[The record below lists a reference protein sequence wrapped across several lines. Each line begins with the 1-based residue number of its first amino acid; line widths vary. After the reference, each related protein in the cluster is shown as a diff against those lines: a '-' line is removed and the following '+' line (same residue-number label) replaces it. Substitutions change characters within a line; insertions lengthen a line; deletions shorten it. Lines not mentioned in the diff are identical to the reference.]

1 MKGLIVLLVLLL
13 AGCHSQAEG
22 FVLVGRAPQAISEW
36 PSNEFT
42 EELPQPQSGQMDY
55 VYDYSEAGRYMIFI
69 TDLTRAEAEAY
80 VQELEEQGFHRTFSD
95 SNNASGGVMLAN
107 DTTQLNIAYSNGGMG
122 IWITK

>member
-1 MKGLIVLLVLLL
+1 
-13 AGCHSQAEG
+13 
-22 FVLVGRAPQAISEW
+22 
-36 PSNEFT
+36 
-42 EELPQPQSGQMDY
+42 
-55 VYDYSEAGRYMIFI
+55 MIFI

-122 IWITK
+122 IWIAK